1 MTGLVQIQNF
11 GMPLSLI
18 FLSFYFSLQRVLV
31 HTSETTRLQYFIELL
46 LEKGQPLMLVGN
58 AGVGKTVFV
67 GDILAGLSEAYIVS
81 HVPFNYYTTSAALQ
95 SKCSSCLYLRNE
107 IRNCQGQN
115 MQPKEMITF
124 ARL

>member
-31 HTSETTRLQYFIELL
+31 HTSETARLQYFIELL

-95 SKCSSCLYLRNE
+95 SKCSSCSYLRNKRSE
-107 IRNCQGQN
+107 TVKGRTCS
-115 MQPKEMITF
+115 PKK
-124 ARL
+124 

>member
-124 ARL
+124 ARR

>member
-107 IRNCQGQN
+107 IRNCQEQN